1 MALSR
6 IGSFGAFRQ
15 DQSILKQKVKKG
27 TTQRM
32 VRFAQPYAWLLAI
45 FLTVVVVDAS
55 IGIVNPLIFRDII
68 NNGILK
74 SNNRLVIEM
83 AALAALLGITD
94 AGLGLLQA
102 FLSSSIG
109 ARVVLSLRTRLF
121 AHIQRM
127 PLAFFTRTQAGALIS
142 RLNNDVAGAQSAF
155 TDILSNVVGNL
166 ITVSLVLIAM
176 FVLSWQIT
184 VAALALI
191 PLFFF
196 PARYWG
202 RKLQAIVRESLNLQ
216 AEMNNLMTERFNVSG
231 AQLAKL
237 FGRPEQ
243 ETRDFET
250 KAARVSTISV
260 ARAIYGR
267 MLFTSF
273 ALLSL
278 FATTS
283 AYGWGGLL
291 AISHK
296 LDVGTVV
303 AFVAYLQRLYGPL
316 AGLSNIQVNFMTA
329 LISFERVFE
338 ILDLPPSIE
347 DKPSAVD
354 IPPGPARIAFDHV
367 SFRYPGAS
375 ELAIASLELAA
386 RPDQA
391 APATVLHDISFV
403 AEPGQMV
410 ALVGPSGAGKTTIT
424 QLIPRL
430 YDVKGGAIRING
442 IDVRDAKQS
451 SLHERIGV
459 VTQDAHLFH
468 DTIRANLLYA
478 KPNATDSEIQEAL
491 REANVMPLIQSLPN
505 GIDTIAGQRGYRF
518 SGGEKQRL
526 AIARVLL
533 KAPDIIILDEATS
546 HLDSQSEAAIQEAFE
561 VALRGRTSIVIAHR
575 LSTILKADQ
584 ILVIQNGRIVERGK
598 HAELLIRNG
607 LYSELFRTQAF
618 ARDRVTPETEPDL
631 EDSEPQRAPVDEA
644 GDDKLPETAL
654 S

>member
-1 MALSR
+1 MAR
-6 IGSFGAFRQ
+6 GPIGGIYGFGRDA
-15 DQSILKQKVKKG
+15 SILKHEVKKG
-27 TTQRM
+27 TTERM
-32 VRFAQPYAWLLAI
+32 IRFARPFAWLLAT

-55 IGIVNPLIFRDII
+55 IGIVNPLIFREII

-74 SNNRLVIEM
+74 SNSRLVIEM

-109 ARVVLSLRTRLF
+109 ARVVLSLRTKLF
-121 AHIQRM
+121 AHIQQM

-142 RLNNDVAGAQSAF
+142 RLNNDVGGAQSAF

-166 ITVSLVLIAM
+166 VTVSLVLAAM

-184 VAALALI
+184 VAALALV

-202 RKLQAIVRESLNLQ
+202 RKLQAIVRESLNLT

-243 ETRDFET
+243 EAHDFEA
-250 KAARVSTISV
+250 KAARVSAISV
-260 ARAIYGR
+260 TRTIYGR

-273 ALLSL
+273 GLLSL

-291 AISHK
+291 AISHQ

-329 LISFERVFE
+329 LVSFERVFE
-338 ILDLPPSIE
+338 ILDLPPSIK
-347 DKPSAVD
+347 DRPNAVD
-354 IPPGPARIAFDHV
+354 IQRGPARIEFDHV

-375 ELAIASLELAA
+375 ELAIASLESAA

-391 APATVLHDISFV
+391 EPATVLHDISFI

-430 YDVKGGAIRING
+430 YDVKGGSIKVNG
-442 IDVRDAKQS
+442 VDVRDAKQA

-478 KPNATDSEIQEAL
+478 KPNASDAEIEDAL
-491 REANVMPLIQSLPN
+491 REANLMALVRSLPN
-505 GIDTIAGQRGYRF
+505 GIDTVAGQRGYRF

-533 KAPDIIILDEATS
+533 KAPDIVILDEATS
-546 HLDSQSEAAIQEAFE
+546 HLDSRSEAAIQEAFE

-584 ILVIQNGRIVERGK
+584 ILVIQNGRIVERGR
-598 HAELLIRNG
+598 HAELVTRNG
-607 LYSELFRTQAF
+607 LYSELFRSQAF
-618 ARDRVTPETEPDL
+618 AKDGASSETETDL
-631 EDSEPQRAPVDEA
+631 EISEPERAPIDQA